1 MSVTLYGIFF
11 IKRHCFCST
20 YLLTGKRRN
29 GCDTCLPFWS
39 RKPVTKLYNTERKLW
54 SNESSINPSSFF
66 VGVSST
72 MGEATMGEG
81 TMGDATIGEDIMGED
96 IIGDCYKSKVNKQD
110 FLQVFQG
117 SGIRKKED
125 NLTSADPLIWSKSNL
140 VPFSLEHDTSLY
152 YTKNI
157 LIQQNVLEHYKD
169 SPYLHHRVVGCH
181 RLWAMRGQSGG
192 GQLWLNNWGSL
203 WRGQRS
209 GGPLS

>member
-1 MSVTLYGIFF
+1 M
-11 IKRHCFCST
+11 
-20 YLLTGKRRN
+20 
-29 GCDTCLPFWS
+29 
-39 RKPVTKLYNTERKLW
+39 TKLYNTERKLW

-125 NLTSADPLIWSKSNL
+125 NLTSADPLI
-140 VPFSLEHDTSLY
+140 
-152 YTKNI
+152 
-157 LIQQNVLEHYKD
+157 
-169 SPYLHHRVVGCH
+169 
-181 RLWAMRGQSGG
+181 
-192 GQLWLNNWGSL
+192 
-203 WRGQRS
+203 
-209 GGPLS
+209 